1 MVSVIIINY
10 NTFVLTHSCINSVL
24 KMSTTESPEII
35 LVDNASTERDVDE
48 LKKDF
53 PELIIIKNNE
63 NIGFAKANNSIFEK
77 STL

>member
-1 MVSVIIINY
+1 
-10 NTFVLTHSCINSVL
+10 
-24 KMSTTESPEII
+24 MSTTESPEII